1 MTGVELMGV
10 DKESDREVL
19 DSILQEDWEN
29 ESWR

>member
-1 MTGVELMGV
+1 MGV
-10 DKESDREVL
+10 DKESDREAL

>member
-1 MTGVELMGV
+1 MTGAELMGV
-10 DKESDREVL
+10 DKESDREAL